1 MPKES
6 LQPSQQSSFLTNP
19 RGSGKRP
26 RLHTEFSDARLADLP
41 AEESHQHLQCNSA
54 PFADERHAVQPKTR
68 VLIDK
73 KQRGPRRCR
82 P

>member
-6 LQPSQQSSFLTNP
+6 PQPSQQSSFLTKP
-19 RGSGKRP
+19 RGSAKST
-26 RLHTEFSDARLADLP
+26 RLHTEFSDAHLVVLL

-73 KQRGPRRCR
+73 KQRGSRRCR

>member
-6 LQPSQQSSFLTNP
+6 LQPSQQGSFLTNP
-19 RGSGKRP
+19 RGSGKST
-26 RLHTEFSDARLADLP
+26 RLHTEFSHAHLVDLP
-41 AEESHQHLQCNSA
+41 AEEPHQRLQCNSG
-54 PFADERHAVQPKTR
+54 PFADERHAVQPKAR

-73 KQRGPRRCR
+73 KQRGSRRCR